1 MLKFISDGRDKGNTD
16 DKAIECFVLELYT
29 YLALVSNITPYAL
42 DEHRTIPLDSVLLS
56 LGFLQDYKDFGTV
69 LSCGPSLFEK
79 IPTMAVFARQRL
91 SEDSTTGQS
100 SIESMQVYQKLLQEL
115 LQWTSPQPT
124 SDTETYA
131 VAHRFAGEMYRYSLL
146 VYLKSSMY
154 GASVKNNPEILLEIQ
169 DHINVVWDFLPAVLA
184 SPFGSVALWPS
195 MILGSCL
202 TNVGQRNDLCSYLR
216 SPRWHLGAT
225 EACMTILKLLWEDPD
240 HRAYGPFGLYLIMKK
255 HGINFCMV

>member
-1 MLKFISDGRDKGNTD
+1 MVKFISDGRDKGNTGD
-16 DKAIECFVLELYT
+16 AAIEGFVLELYA
-29 YLALVSNITPYAL
+29 YLALVANITPYAL
-42 DEHRTIPLDSVLLS
+42 DEQRTIPLDPVLLS

-79 IPTMAVFARQRL
+79 IPTISVFARQRL
-91 SEDSTTGQS
+91 SEDSMTGQS
-100 SIESMQVYQKLLQEL
+100 SIESMQIYQSLLQEL
-115 LQWTSPQPT
+115 LQWTSPPPR
-124 SDTETYA
+124 SDTENYA
-131 VAHRFAGEMYRYSLL
+131 AAHRFIGEMYRHSLL

-154 GASVKNNPEILLEIQ
+154 GASVKNNLEILFEIQ
-169 DHINVVWDFLPAVLA
+169 DHIDVVWDFLPTVLA

-202 TNVGQRNDLCSYLR
+202 TKFSQRNDLCSYLR

-240 HRAYGPFGLYLIMKK
+240 HRAYGPFGLYLVMKK